1 MTNNDFFKWYD
12 ILSAPVAGSHD
23 EALRLCDDLR
33 LTQLPQFSEII
44 AGNKF
49 AETCTPGELL
59 DLIETMY
66 EEYSIIK
73 EKYIIGKVPIC
84 KTFEVAARVRD
95 AKKQYVEEIFIKALL
110 MKLLRNNFSL

>member
-12 ILSAPVAGSHD
+12 LLSAPVAGSHD

-44 AGNKF
+44 TERRYIEKS
-49 AETCTPGELL
+49 TPGELL

-66 EEYSIIK
+66 EEYGILK

-95 AKKQYVEEIFIKALL
+95 AKKQYAEEVFIKALL
-110 MKLLRNNFSL
+110 MKLLRNNIPL

>member
-1 MTNNDFFKWYD
+1 MTNNDFFKLYD
-12 ILSAPVAGSHD
+12 LLSAPIAGSQD

-33 LTQLPQFSEII
+33 LTQIPQFSKMI
-44 AGNKF
+44 AENKF

-66 EEYSIIK
+66 EEYGILK
-73 EKYIIGKVPIC
+73 EKYSIGNVPIY

-95 AKKQYVEEIFIKALL
+95 AKKQYAEEVFIKALL
-110 MKLLRNNFSL
+110 MKLLRNNIPL